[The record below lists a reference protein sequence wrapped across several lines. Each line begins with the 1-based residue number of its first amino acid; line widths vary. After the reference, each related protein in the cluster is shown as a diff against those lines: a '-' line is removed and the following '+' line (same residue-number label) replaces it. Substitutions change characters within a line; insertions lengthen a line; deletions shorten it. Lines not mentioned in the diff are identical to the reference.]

1 MKILLLSGMGPVW
14 PQGSAFWDSNM
25 LKDTFINK
33 ETYHSGL
40 KRNINMNDFY
50 YMKDE
55 EKIPLM
61 RPRLEGEPHLT
72 TAVLEDILN
81 RCDCEYETLD
91 LDNVWFE
98 KREPNIENPDAIF
111 LSTTFICNLRD
122 LEIALKWIEKRFPN
136 ASVTLGGQYSNLKYQ
151 KIMEKFKNV
160 NYVLRGDGE
169 VSIPPLVKSLRGNL
183 EEKEVPNLVWRD
195 SDGNVEIN
203 NLEYLNLDDYPVA
216 DFKTKSTSVPY
227 ESMRGCAFACKFCS
241 FPAASPKWRVKSAEK
256 IMNDWS
262 FYRKKGVKRIKAM
275 DSAFTAPRKR
285 TEKLLDMLKGKDIE
299 WEAYSRADVIDS
311 PEMVKKL
318 EDANCRVLSIGF
330 ESLSDDTL
338 KKMNKRV
345 TAEQNR
351 KANELLIK
359 HSKNLDFRGSFIV
372 GFPGETPEDY
382 QKTHDFLVND
392 FEKQFH
398 LSVFSLTDET
408 MPIWKESDLYDLKV
422 EDMDNPDYNW
432 SHCGMNAEKARELH
446 QKTLY
451 DVRWKNEKGVATEW
465 QLPYQ
470 LPLIP
475 TLTAN
480 QNYRIEKLIERLAF
494 VTVDFKDE
502 PEKIDKI
509 TSDIV
514 SELETF
520 GIFIGREQN
529 KYTEAEFKKVYE
541 NHEIDKNILSELT
554 CKPKEKKEQVND
566 R

>member
-1 MKILLLSGMGPVW
+1 M
-14 PQGSAFWDSNM
+14 DN
-25 LKDTFINK
+25 
-33 ETYHSGL
+33 
-40 KRNINMNDFY
+40 FY
-50 YMKDE
+50 YMQGT

-81 RCDCEYETLD
+81 KCDCEYETLD

-98 KREPNIENPDAIF
+98 KKDPKIEKPDAIF

-122 LEIALKWIEKRFPN
+122 LEVALKWIEKRYPESLI
-136 ASVTLGGQYSNLKYQ
+136 ALGGQYSNLKYQ
-151 KIMEKFKNV
+151 KIMEKFENV
-160 NYVLRGDGE
+160 SYVLRGDGE
-169 VSIPPLVKSLRGNL
+169 ISIPPLIESLKGEL
-183 EEKEVPNLVWRD
+183 KEEEVPNLVWRD
-195 SDGNVEIN
+195 SNGDIKVN
-203 NLEYLNLDDYPVA
+203 NLEYLDLDDYPVTK
-216 DFKTKSTSVPY
+216 FKGQNMSVPY

-241 FPAASPKWRVKSAEK
+241 FPAASPKWRIKSAEK
-256 IMNDWS
+256 IMDDWN
-262 FYRKKGVKRIKAM
+262 FYKEKGVKRIKAM
-275 DSAFTAPRKR
+275 DSAFTAPKKR
-285 TEKLLDMLKGKDIE
+285 TEKLLEMLKDKGIE

-311 PEMVKKL
+311 PEIVKKL

-408 MPIWKESDLYDLKV
+408 MPIWKEAELYDLKV

-432 SHCGMNAEKARELH
+432 SHCGMDAKKARELH

-494 VTVDFKDE
+494 VTIDFKDE
-502 PEKIDKI
+502 PEKIEAI
-509 TSDIV
+509 TKGIV
-514 SELETF
+514 DELETF
-520 GIFIGREQN
+520 GIFIGRE
-529 KYTEAEFKKVYE
+529 KEEYTEEQYKNVYE
-541 NHEIDKNILSELT
+541 KHDIDRSILKEMISES
-554 CKPKEKKEQVND
+554 KKDKED
-566 R
+566 REDREDNER